1 MNSYKA
7 AFLDRDGVINRKA
20 PEGKYVTRWEEMI
33 FLPGVALA
41 ILTLRRAGFRIIVIS
56 NQRCVAKGLLTADD
70 LDVLHRRMCETL
82 AAEGAIIDAAYYCP
96 HETHTQCTCRKP
108 APGLLL
114 EAAANHQIDLKA
126 SWMIGDSGS
135 DIEAGRGAGCKT
147 ALLQDGEGTPG
158 VPADLVATSLLEAAR
173 QILKLQE
180 AQLSCPSVAIS

>member
-20 PEGKYVTRWEEMI
+20 PEGKYVTRWEEMVI
-33 FLPGVALA
+33 LPGVALA

-114 EAAANHQIDLKA
+114 EAAENHHIDLKA
-126 SWMIGDSGS
+126 SWMIGDSPS

-147 ALLQDGEGTPG
+147 ALLQDGDGTPG
-158 VPADLVATSLLEAAR
+158 VPADMVATSLLEAAR
-173 QILKLQE
+173 QILKLHE
-180 AQLSCPSVAIS
+180 AQLPCPSVAIS